1 LISGAAIGVGAAAE
15 AGTARVVEGSS
26 GIDDYCGVP
35 TEPDDTGMVAT
46 SRDHGAGDRPGAPE
60 TPTVAGNI
68 TRAKKGTASV
78 NDLIDTTEMYLRTI
92 FELEEE
98 GIVPLRARIAERL
111 NQSGPT
117 VSQTVAR
124 MQRDGLLVVSD
135 DRHLE
140 LTDLGRDRAIS
151 VMRKHR
157 LAERLLLD
165 VIGLDW
171 QDVHVEACRWEHV
184 MSEQVEQRLIA
195 LLGHPQ
201 TSPYGN
207 PIPGLDHL
215 GEASGP
221 VTETH
226 RDLIGADVAAGRGGR
241 YEVRRIIEIVQNQPR
256 VMDRLHRGGVI
267 PGAVLEF
274 SVQGETLVVVD
285 GATTTELAPDIAHG
299 IHVRPAA

>member
-1 LISGAAIGVGAAAE
+1 
-15 AGTARVVEGSS
+15 
-26 GIDDYCGVP
+26 
-35 TEPDDTGMVAT
+35 M
-46 SRDHGAGDRPGAPE
+46 
-60 TPTVAGNI
+60 
-68 TRAKKGTASV
+68 

-92 FELEEE
+92 YELEEE

-111 NQSGPT
+111 YQSGPT

-140 LTDLGRDRAIS
+140 LTDEGRQRAVS

-171 QDVHVEACRWEHV
+171 RDVHVEACRWEHV
-184 MSEQVEQRLIA
+184 MSDEVEQKLVT

-201 TSPYGN
+201 VSPYGN
-207 PIPGLDHL
+207 PIPGLESL
-215 GEASGP
+215 GVEAST
-221 VTETH
+221 VTETAA
-226 RDLIGADVAAGRGGR
+226 DLITADRAASAPGR
-241 YEVRRIIEIVQNQPR
+241 YEVRRIIEVVQNQPD
-256 VMDRLHRGGVI
+256 VMHRLLRGGIV

-274 SVQGETLVVVD
+274 GTRD
-285 GATTTELAPDIAHG
+285 GALIAVDDAITTELPVDIAHG
-299 IHVRPAA
+299 IQVRAVA